1 MWIKRT
7 FAYKSFKSSSVDNG
21 LGLDLTQ
28 AGKLLVFKVGSFE
41 FCSSLVPTSSKIL
54 LEAYCTLC
62 GENSEISGIGDL
74 GTISPFMV
82 TEGPS

>member
-7 FAYKSFKSSSVDNG
+7 LAYKSFKSSSVDNG

-41 FCSSLVPTSSKIL
+41 FCSSLVPTSSK
-54 LEAYCTLC
+54 T
-62 GENSEISGIGDL
+62 NDKN
-74 GTISPFMV
+74 
-82 TEGPS
+82 